1 MKTKTT
7 AYPNLWD
14 AAKAEFRRKFIALNT
29 CIKGKDVLQ
38 FTSN

>member
-1 MKTKTT
+1 MKTKTI

-29 CIKGKDVLQ
+29 CMKGKDVLQ